1 MPRKRKVITFSLR
14 SEMDEQRRQV
24 VNEEGRTV
32 SELLRESFRA
42 LAYLVSEFRL
52 PHCSQ
57 ANSLRRYVHLD
68 YGPFA

>member
-32 SELLRESFRA
+32 SELRRESFRA
-42 LAYLVSEFRL
+42 LAYLVS
-52 PHCSQ
+52 
-57 ANSLRRYVHLD
+57 
-68 YGPFA
+68 